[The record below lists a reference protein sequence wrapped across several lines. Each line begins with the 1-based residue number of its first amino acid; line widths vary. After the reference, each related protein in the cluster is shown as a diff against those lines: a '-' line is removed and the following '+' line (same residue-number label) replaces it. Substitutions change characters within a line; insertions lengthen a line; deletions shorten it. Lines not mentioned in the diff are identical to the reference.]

1 MLGNDVGAYG
11 LMRDGEVVTD
21 LGGASL
27 TACVSG
33 EEIYRDGGGEE
44 TLLEAVG
51 EVGEA
56 GPGNGEE
63 RRRVGVAAL
72 LFPFRSRSISACS

>member
-1 MLGNDVGAYG
+1 
-11 LMRDGEVVTD
+11 MRDGEVVTD

-27 TACVSG
+27 VGCVSG

-44 TLLEAVG
+44 TRVGSVG

-56 GPGNGEE
+56 GPGKGEE

-72 LFPFRSRSISACS
+72 ALPLLRRSISACN